1 MTEHNSEWVEEIFE
15 KYNDSDFFKFKK
27 IENPEH
33 PRADICAFLILDRL
47 FPGNGDIV
55 AGADHDIIY
64 LEPELFEVAKVA
76 TEEDLV
82 RLIRCG
88 VIIQDGYFAMF
99 V

>member
-1 MTEHNSEWVEEIFE
+1 MTERDSEWVEEIFE
-15 KYNDSDFFKFKK
+15 KYKDSDFLEFKK

-47 FPGNGDIV
+47 SPGNGDIV

-64 LEPELFEVAKVA
+64 LDGDLDDIAKVA
-76 TEEDLV
+76 TEEDLL

-88 VIIQDGYFAMF
+88 VIVQDGYFAMY